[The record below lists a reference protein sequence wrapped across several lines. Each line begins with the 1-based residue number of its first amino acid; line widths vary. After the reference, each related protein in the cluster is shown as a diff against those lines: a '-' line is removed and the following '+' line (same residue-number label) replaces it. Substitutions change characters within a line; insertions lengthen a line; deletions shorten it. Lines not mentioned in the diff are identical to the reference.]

1 MAASRTDGFDSMLLI
16 AAKFIY
22 MQLLFRAT
30 TGDSKSM
37 SSAGAAK
44 KEESKL
50 ERDCRGHQV
59 GFKKHLVQVASR
71 LCQSWQRQAFDAA
84 KSSRSQRRHCCI
96 ETQMRCHSTASS
108 CPRQFI
114 HRTSLRCFFLEMGRK
129 ELEFV

>member
-84 KSSRSQRRHCCI
+84 KSSRSQRRQDTAVLRRRCAATALRPPVNPANSFIGRHCV
-96 ETQMRCHSTASS
+96 ASS
-108 CPRQFI
+108 
-114 HRTSLRCFFLEMGRK
+114 
-129 ELEFV
+129 